1 MSVTD
6 HRSAEEIGRTESG
19 PRELPPLGEQK
30 PAAEL
35 SHVDTVLSNGL
46 RVLAVHKPTVPMVEL
61 RLRIPFAG
69 DDAMHAATA
78 EVLAETLLT
87 GTRRRDRVA
96 IDTDLALI
104 GGDLGAMVDPEY
116 LSLSGSALAEKL
128 PDLLDVLTDVLT
140 EASYVEGEVRRE
152 ADRISERL
160 AVARTQPRVIA
171 REALQRRRYGDH
183 PYTREI
189 PRAEDVAAV
198 DPERVRSLHASAVLP
213 GGSTLVVVGDVTPET
228 AVAAVERA
236 LAGWSSDV
244 RARTLPEL
252 PDLTPADLLLVS
264 RPGAVQSQLR
274 LSAQAVPRTDPRY
287 PALQLANLAYGGYFS
302 SRLVEN
308 IREDKGYTYGAHSG
322 FEFTGGKAT
331 LQVEADTASEVTA
344 AALLETRYELGRLG
358 LVPPTDTEVDSVRQY
373 AIGSLLIGASS
384 QAGLATQLAALASVG
399 LGVEWLAEH
408 PQRLAA
414 VTTDHVAEAALEFF
428 APHRFTGVVVGD
440 AEVLAPKL
448 TALGGVTMDGEVAG
462 DRPAR

>member
-1 MSVTD
+1 VSVTD
-6 HRSAEEIGRTESG
+6 HRSAEEIGRTEGG
-19 PRELPPLGEQK
+19 PRPLPPLGEQK

-35 SHVDTVLSNGL
+35 SHVDTVLGNGL

-69 DDAMHAATA
+69 EDALHAATA

-96 IDTDLALI
+96 VDTDLALI

-116 LSLSGSALAEKL
+116 LGVSGSALAEKL
-128 PDLLDVLTDVLT
+128 PDLLDVLADALTD
-140 EASYVEGEVRRE
+140 AAYAEGEVARE

-183 PYTREI
+183 PYTREM
-189 PRAEDVAAV
+189 PRAEDVAVVTPEAV
-198 DPERVRSLHASAVLP
+198 RALHAAAVLP
-213 GGSTLVVVGDVTPET
+213 AGSILVLVGDVPPET
-228 AVAAVERA
+228 AVAEVERA
-236 LAGWSSDV
+236 LAGWSSEAQ
-244 RARTLPEL
+244 ARRLPPL
-252 PDLTPADLLLVS
+252 PDLTPADLLLVD

-308 IREDKGYTYGAHSG
+308 IREDKGYTYGAHSA
-322 FEFTGGKAT
+322 FEFSGGKAT

-358 LVPPTDTEVDSVRQY
+358 LVPPTDTEVESVRQY
-373 AIGSLLIGASS
+373 AVGALLIGAAS
-384 QAGLATQLAALASVG
+384 QSGLATQLASLASAG
-399 LGVEWLAEH
+399 LGVDWLVEH
-408 PQRLAA
+408 PKRLAA
-414 VTTDHVAEAALEFF
+414 VTTDEVAEAALDFF

-440 AEVLAPKL
+440 AASLAPKL
-448 TALGGVTMDGEVAG
+448 TALGGVVSESADEGSG
-462 DRPAR
+462 QAR